1 MDEIVVG
8 VTKFY
13 GAALAVIVGAVW
25 LMRRVKGRAR
35 TDETRLTEELRLAE
49 LGIREV
55 LASRKR

>member
-1 MDEIVVG
+1 MDEIVFG

-13 GAALAVIVGAVW
+13 GAGLAVMVGAVW
-25 LMRRVKGRAR
+25 LMRRVKGWAGAE
-35 TDETRLTEELRLAE
+35 ETRLAEELRLAE

>member
-8 VTKFY
+8 VSKFY

-25 LMRRVKGRAR
+25 LMRRVKGAG
-35 TDETRLTEELRLAE
+35 TEETRLTEGLRLAE